1 MRKEITEGAVY
12 GLVFAGLT
20 YATINFLGFDQ
31 ASLNI
36 LLYLN
41 VLMGVAINIKS
52 ESLGLESIFG
62 QVMIPSEAEENK
74 VKRVFTGE
82 EYVINGTLEKVE
94 DGD

>member
-1 MRKEITEGAVY
+1 MRKEIRNGAVY

-20 YATINFLGFDQ
+20 YATVNFLGFNQ

-41 VLMGVAINIKS
+41 VLMGIMINLRS
-52 ESLGLESIFG
+52 ESLGLESVFG
-62 QVMIPSEAEENK
+62 QVMVAVEAEENK
-74 VKRVFTGE
+74 VKRIFTGD

-94 DGD
+94 DED

>member
-1 MRKEITEGAVY
+1 MRKEIKCGAIY

-20 YATINFLGFDQ
+20 YATVEFLGYTQ
-31 ASLNI
+31 SSLKI

-41 VLMGVAINIKS
+41 VLMGIAINLKS

-62 QVMIPSEAEENK
+62 QVMVTVESGENR
-74 VKRVFTGE
+74 VKRVFTGD

-94 DGD
+94 ED

>member
-62 QVMIPSEAEENK
+62 QVMIPSEAGENK

>member
-20 YATINFLGFDQ
+20 YATVNFLGFDQ

-52 ESLGLESIFG
+52 KSLGLESIFG